1 MTPSPQLIKD
11 ILRLTPDIEQY
22 LESLKACK
30 TETIDP
36 NQIVNALDNLFAC
49 LKPVGERADDYMR
62 TFNHG

>member
-11 ILRLTPDIEQY
+11 ILRLTPDLEQY
-22 LESLKACK
+22 LESLKDYKAGSV
-30 TETIDP
+30 DP